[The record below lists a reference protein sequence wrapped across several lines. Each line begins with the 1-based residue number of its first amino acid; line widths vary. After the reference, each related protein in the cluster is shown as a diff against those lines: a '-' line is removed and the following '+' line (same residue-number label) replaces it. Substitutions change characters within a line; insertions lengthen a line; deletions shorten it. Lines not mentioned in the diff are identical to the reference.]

1 MKEFKNVLQS
11 GGEISFYWKFKTCK
25 TQQALKEWLE
35 KNKGKIQYHHIF
47 LNEGYG
53 VEYRRLK
60 VIDI

>member
-1 MKEFKNVLQS
+1 
-11 GGEISFYWKFKTCK
+11 
-25 TQQALKEWLE
+25 LKEWLE